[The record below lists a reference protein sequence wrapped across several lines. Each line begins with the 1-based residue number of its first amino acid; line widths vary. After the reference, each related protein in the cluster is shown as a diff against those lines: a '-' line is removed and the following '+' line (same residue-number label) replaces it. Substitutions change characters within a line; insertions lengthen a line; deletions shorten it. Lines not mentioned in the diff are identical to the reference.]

1 MKTTV
6 KVSRKKGITVLP
18 TQNGRVLI
26 GMDSCRGTMAETW
39 EGFADLTPDQC
50 GALIF
55 GMEQALEVIDQRHR
69 AALETMREEA

>member
-6 KVSRKKGITVLP
+6 KTDTGRVTVQPLG
-18 TQNGRVLI
+18 TEGRVLLSL
-26 GMDSCRGTMAETW
+26 GMPGHFPGLA
-39 EGFADLTPDQC
+39 LTADQC

-69 AALETMREEA
+69 AAIESMRAAA